1 MKITL
6 FCHHIGHIS
15 FAVAVVKVFLL
26 FMLSKVIANIPLSST
41 YKMASSSSNN
51 ATKRILPITS
61 VIAITPSYGI
71 GKGGVVPWAYVN
83 VHLPRD
89 MQYFREST
97 TKTNDL
103 NKVNVVVMGRKTW
116 ESVPLKNRPLKNRIN
131 FIVSKTLK
139 EVIMCVCVTL
149 RSNY

>member
-1 MKITL
+1 MRIDL
-6 FCHHIGHIS
+6 CRSLID
-15 FAVAVVKVFLL
+15 LL
-26 FMLSKVIANIPLSST
+26 FICMFSRIAANIPLS
-41 YKMASSSSNN
+41 KMASSSSAT
-51 ATKRILPITS
+51 ATKRVLPITS

-97 TKTNDL
+97 TKTSDP
-103 NKVNVVVMGRKTW
+103 NKVHVVVMGRKTW

-139 EVIMCVCVTL
+139 EVI
-149 RSNY
+149 N